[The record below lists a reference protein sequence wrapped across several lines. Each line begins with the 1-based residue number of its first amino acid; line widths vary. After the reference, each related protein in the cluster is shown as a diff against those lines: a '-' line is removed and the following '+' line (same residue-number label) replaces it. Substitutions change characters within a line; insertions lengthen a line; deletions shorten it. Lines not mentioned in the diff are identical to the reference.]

1 MTFCRALSATLLISL
16 VPVSAFAQ
24 VTQENTA
31 SPARP
36 TAALSLL
43 ERAMQTS
50 AADAAVL
57 VQAPKPAPAAP
68 QMEQPAQFKQSH
80 WGVSASFTPQWKMW
94 DRITKVIADESETW
108 AIEGKQFTIGAVHGR
123 SQGGDFGVD
132 YTVQPIKD
140 GSTVSS
146 TEERCTGNNG
156 SNNNGPNT
164 TPPCFTLHSS
174 TVTDKVK
181 MAGVKVHFFIPFVTI
196 KKRVQVGI
204 NIGAGAAQLSG
215 NVVTTEDDLT
225 FVPNTPPQQGGTN
238 KIVTSTTTKPV
249 KDVFELP
256 IVPLFDLDIA
266 VAFIISPAIK
276 VRYQGG
282 VGIPGQKK
290 FQILGYF
297 LFGAH

>member
-1 MTFCRALSATLLISL
+1 MTCRRALSAALLISL
-16 VPVSAFAQ
+16 APVSAFAQ
-24 VTQENTA
+24 ATPQNAA
-31 SPARP
+31 SPVRP
-36 TAALSLL
+36 TVTLSLL
-43 ERAMQTS
+43 EQSMQTP
-50 AADAAVL
+50 AADSALLA
-57 VQAPKPAPAAP
+57 QAPKPAPSAP
-68 QMEQPAQFKQSH
+68 QMDQPGFNKQSH
-80 WGVSASFTPQWKMW
+80 WGVSASFTPKWKMW
-94 DRITKVIADESETW
+94 DRVTKVIADTGETW
-108 AIEGKQFTIGAVHGR
+108 NVEGKQFTIGAVHGR
-123 SQGGDFGVD
+123 SQGGDFGID

-140 GSTVSS
+140 GSTVAS
-146 TEERCTGNNG
+146 TEQQCTG
-156 SNNNGPNT
+156 SNSNNT

-196 KKRVQVGI
+196 SKRVQVGI

-215 NVVTTEDDLT
+215 NVTSTEDNLT
-225 FVPNTPPQQGGTN
+225 FVPNTPPAQGGSF
-238 KIVTSTTTKPV
+238 KVTTTTKTKPV

-282 VGIPGQKK
+282 IGIPGQKN